1 MNLEKKRILILLASL
16 CAGFALLIGYLS
28 YFQIFRAEAVRQNSY
43 NKRLWINEDKILR
56 GSIIDRDGNLLAY
69 SEASDG
75 IAKRIYKYDRLY
87 SHVIGYSLKEYGKS
101 GLERSYNSY
110 LVGANE
116 NTAINELINLINPT
130 GVGNNLKLTVDHS
143 LQAKARE
150 LLSGKKGSILAMD
163 PKTGEILAMVSLPD
177 FNVNT
182 LIQEWSTVSEDTNSP
197 LFNRATQGLY
207 PPGSVFKIITAIGI
221 MRASSQDDLYNCT
234 GTVVIDGKEFSDY
247 DKKGHGEL
255 SLAEAFAKSCN
266 TYFAT
271 KALEIGQSE
280 LLKIAVELGF
290 NEKLDIGLESST
302 PIFPMDSKGDTD
314 LAASGIGQGRIL
326 ATPLNMLAII
336 SGIANDGA
344 MMEPYLVSE
353 VSSPEGKLIKSHEQT
368 LTREIGDIT
377 EMTGLK
383 EMLREV
389 VKTGTGRNASIK
401 NVAVAGKTGTAE
413 NPSGKNHA
421 WFAGF
426 TPFEDP
432 KIAVVVI
439 LEEEGSSGGST
450 AAPIARDIMIHA
462 LNNVNFYR

>member
-1 MNLEKKRILILLASL
+1 MNLEKKRILILLVSM
-16 CAGFALLIGYLS
+16 CTGFALLIGYLS
-28 YFQIFRAEAVRQNSY
+28 YFQIFRAEAIRQNSY

-56 GSIIDRDGNLLAY
+56 GSITDRDGNILAY
-69 SEASDG
+69 SEVSDG
-75 IAKRIYKYDRLY
+75 TAKRVYRYDRLY
-87 SHVIGYSLKEYGKS
+87 SHVIGYSLREYGKS

-116 NTAINELINLINPT
+116 NTAVNELINLINPT
-130 GVGNNLKLTVDHS
+130 GVGNNLRLTIDHS

-150 LLSGKKGSILAMD
+150 LLSGKKGSIVAMD
-163 PKTGEILAMVSLPD
+163 PKSGEILAMVSLPD

-182 LIQEWSTVSEDTNSP
+182 LTQEWSTVSEDTDSP

-207 PPGSVFKIITAIGI
+207 PPGSVFKIATAIGI
-221 MRASSQDDLYNCT
+221 IRASGQTDSYNCT
-234 GTVVIDGKEFSDY
+234 GTVIIDGKEFSDF
-247 DKKGHGEL
+247 DKKGHGEV
-255 SLAEAFAKSCN
+255 SLYEAFAKSCN

-271 KALEIGQSE
+271 KALEIGHSQ

-290 NEKLDIGLESST
+290 NEKLSIGLESST
-302 PIFPMDSKGDTD
+302 SVFPINSKGDTD
-314 LAASGIGQGRIL
+314 MAASGIGQGRIL
-326 ATPLNMLAII
+326 ATPLNILTLFA
-336 SGIANDGA
+336 GVANDGA

-353 VSSPEGKLIKSHEQT
+353 VTTPEGKLIKNHEQI
-368 LTREIGDIT
+368 LVKRIGDIN
-377 EMTGLK
+377 EMTELK

-389 VKTGTGRNASIK
+389 VKTGTGRNASIR

-426 TPFEDP
+426 APFEDP

-439 LEEEGSSGGST
+439 LEEEGSSGGSS

-462 LNNVNFYR
+462 LNNVSFNR

>member
-1 MNLEKKRILILLASL
+1 MNLEKKRILILLVSM
-16 CAGFALLIGYLS
+16 CTGFALLIGYLS
-28 YFQIFRAEAVRQNSY
+28 YFQIFRAEAIRQNSY

-56 GSIIDRDGNLLAY
+56 GSITDRDGNILAY
-69 SEASDG
+69 SEVSDG
-75 IAKRIYKYDRLY
+75 TAKRVYRYDRLY
-87 SHVIGYSLKEYGKS
+87 SHVIGYSLREYGKS

-116 NTAINELINLINPT
+116 NTAVNELINLINPT
-130 GVGNNLKLTVDHS
+130 GVGNNLRLTIDHS

-150 LLSGKKGSILAMD
+150 LLSGKKGSIVAMD
-163 PKTGEILAMVSLPD
+163 PKSGEILAMVSLPD

-182 LIQEWSTVSEDTNSP
+182 LTQEWSTVSEDTDSP

-207 PPGSVFKIITAIGI
+207 PPGSVFKIATAIGI
-221 MRASSQDDLYNCT
+221 IRASGQTDSYNCT
-234 GTVVIDGKEFSDY
+234 GTVIIDGKEFSDF
-247 DKKGHGEL
+247 DKKGHGEV
-255 SLAEAFAKSCN
+255 SLYEAFAKSCN

-271 KALEIGQSE
+271 KALEIGHSQ

-290 NEKLDIGLESST
+290 NEKLSIGLESST
-302 PIFPMDSKGDTD
+302 SVFPINSKGDTD
-314 LAASGIGQGRIL
+314 MAASGIGQGRIL
-326 ATPLNMLAII
+326 ATPLNILTLFA
-336 SGIANDGA
+336 GVANDGA

-353 VSSPEGKLIKSHEQT
+353 VTTPEGKLIKNHEQI
-368 LTREIGDIT
+368 LVKRIGDIN
-377 EMTGLK
+377 EMTELK

-389 VKTGTGRNASIK
+389 VKTGTGRNASIR
-401 NVAVAGKTGTAE
+401 NVTVAGKTGTAE

-426 TPFEDP
+426 APFEDP

-439 LEEEGSSGGST
+439 LEEEGSSGGSS

-462 LNNVNFYR
+462 LNNVSFNR

>member
-1 MNLEKKRILILLASL
+1 MNLEKKRILILLVSM
-16 CAGFALLIGYLS
+16 CTGFALLIGYLS
-28 YFQIFRAEAVRQNSY
+28 YFQIFRAEAIRQNSY

-56 GSIIDRDGNLLAY
+56 GSITDRDGNILAY
-69 SEASDG
+69 SEVSDG
-75 IAKRIYKYDRLY
+75 TAKRVYRYDRLY
-87 SHVIGYSLKEYGKS
+87 SHVIGYSLREYGKS

-116 NTAINELINLINPT
+116 NTAVNELINLINPT
-130 GVGNNLKLTVDHS
+130 GVGNNLRLTIDHS

-150 LLSGKKGSILAMD
+150 LLSGKKGSIVAMD
-163 PKTGEILAMVSLPD
+163 PKSGEILAMVSLPD

-182 LIQEWSTVSEDTNSP
+182 LTQEWSTVSEDTDSP

-207 PPGSVFKIITAIGI
+207 PPGSVFKIATAIGI
-221 MRASSQDDLYNCT
+221 IRASGQTDSYNCT
-234 GTVVIDGKEFSDY
+234 GTVIIDGKEFSDF
-247 DKKGHGEL
+247 DKKGHGEV
-255 SLAEAFAKSCN
+255 SLYEAFAKSCN

-271 KALEIGQSE
+271 KALEIGHSQ

-290 NEKLDIGLESST
+290 NEKLSIGLESST
-302 PIFPMDSKGDTD
+302 SVFPINSKGDTD
-314 LAASGIGQGRIL
+314 MAASGIGQGRIL
-326 ATPLNMLAII
+326 TTPLNILTLFA
-336 SGIANDGA
+336 GVANDGA

-353 VSSPEGKLIKSHEQT
+353 VTTPEGKLIKNHEQI
-368 LTREIGDIT
+368 LVKRIGDIN
-377 EMTGLK
+377 EMTELK
-383 EMLREV
+383 DMLREV
-389 VKTGTGRNASIK
+389 VKTGTGRNASIR

-426 TPFEDP
+426 APFEDP

-439 LEEEGSSGGST
+439 LEEEGSSGGSS

-462 LNNVNFYR
+462 LNNVSFNR

>member
-16 CAGFALLIGYLS
+16 CTGFAILIGYLS
-28 YFQIFRAEAVRQNSY
+28 YFQIFRAEDVRNNSY

-56 GSIIDRDGNLLAY
+56 GSITDRDGNLLAY

-75 IAKRIYKYDRLY
+75 TARRIYKYDRLY

-101 GLERSYNSY
+101 GLEKSFNSY

-130 GVGNNLKLTVDHS
+130 GVGNNLKLTIDHS

-150 LLSGKKGSILAMD
+150 LLSGKKGSIIAMD

-182 LIQEWSTVSEDTNSP
+182 LIQEWNTVSEDTNSP

-207 PPGSVFKIITAIGI
+207 PPGSVFKIVTAIGV
-221 MRASSQDDLYNCT
+221 MRASNPDDLYNCT
-234 GTVVIDGKEFSDY
+234 GTVIIDGKEFSDS

-255 SLAEAFAKSCN
+255 GLNEAFAKSCN
-266 TYFAT
+266 TYFAI
-271 KALEIGQSE
+271 KALEIGHSE
-280 LLKIAVELGF
+280 LLKIAEELGF
-290 NEKLDIGLESST
+290 NKKLDVGLESSSSV
-302 PIFPMDSKGDTD
+302 FPTDSKGDTD

-336 SGIANDGA
+336 AGIANDGA

-353 VSSPEGKLIKSHEQT
+353 MTSPEGKLINSHEQA
-368 LTREIGDIT
+368 LTMQAGDID
-377 EMTGLK
+377 EIARLK

-413 NPSGKNHA
+413 NPTGKNHA

-426 TPFEDP
+426 APFDDP
-432 KIAVVVI
+432 KVAVVVI
-439 LEEEGSSGGST
+439 LEEEGSSGGSS

-462 LNNVNFYR
+462 LNNVDFNR

>member
-1 MNLEKKRILILLASL
+1 MNLEKKRILILLVSL

-56 GSIIDRDGNLLAY
+56 GSVTDRDGNLLAY

-75 IAKRIYKYDRLY
+75 IARRIYKYDRLY

-116 NTAINELINLINPT
+116 KTAVNELINLINPT
-130 GVGNNLKLTVDHS
+130 GVGNNLKLTIDHS

-150 LLSGKKGSILAMD
+150 LLSGKKGSIVAMD

-207 PPGSVFKIITAIGI
+207 PPGSVFKIATAIGI
-221 MRASSQDDLYNCT
+221 LRASNQDDLYNCT
-234 GTVVIDGKEFSDY
+234 GTVVIDGKEFSDF

-255 SLAEAFAKSCN
+255 SLGEAFAKSCN

-271 KALEIGQSE
+271 RALEIGHSE

-290 NEKLDIGLESST
+290 NEKLDIGLESSS
-302 PIFPMDSKGDTD
+302 PVFPMDSKGDTD

-326 ATPLNMLAII
+326 ATPLTMLTII
-336 SGIANDGA
+336 SGIANDGS
-344 MMEPYLVSE
+344 MMEPYIVSE
-353 VSSPEGKLIKSHEQT
+353 VTSPEGKLIKSHEKT
-368 LTREIGDIT
+368 LIREIGDIMEIT
-377 EMTGLK
+377 KLK
-383 EMLREV
+383 DMLREV

-413 NPSGKNHA
+413 NPSGMNHA

-426 TPFEDP
+426 APFEDP
-432 KIAVVVI
+432 RIAVVVI
-439 LEEEGSSGGST
+439 LEEEGSSGGRS

>member
-1 MNLEKKRILILLASL
+1 MNLEKKRILILLVSM
-16 CAGFALLIGYLS
+16 CTGFALLIGYLS
-28 YFQIFRAEAVRQNSY
+28 YFQIFRAEAIRQNLY

-56 GSIIDRDGNLLAY
+56 GSITDRDGNILAY
-69 SEASDG
+69 SEVSDG
-75 IAKRIYKYDRLY
+75 TAKRVYRYDRLY
-87 SHVIGYSLKEYGKS
+87 SHVIGYSLREYGKS

-116 NTAINELINLINPT
+116 NTAVNELINLINPT
-130 GVGNNLKLTVDHS
+130 GVGNNLRLTIDHS

-150 LLSGKKGSILAMD
+150 LLSGKKGSIVAMD
-163 PKTGEILAMVSLPD
+163 PKSGEILAMVSLPD

-182 LIQEWSTVSEDTNSP
+182 LTQEWSTVSEDTDSP

-207 PPGSVFKIITAIGI
+207 PPGSVFKIATAIGI
-221 MRASSQDDLYNCT
+221 IRASGQTDSYNCT
-234 GTVVIDGKEFSDY
+234 GTVIIDGKEFSDF
-247 DKKGHGEL
+247 DKKGHGEV
-255 SLAEAFAKSCN
+255 SLYEAFAKSCN

-271 KALEIGQSE
+271 KALEIGHSQ

-290 NEKLDIGLESST
+290 NEKLSIGLESST
-302 PIFPMDSKGDTD
+302 SVFPINSKGDTD
-314 LAASGIGQGRIL
+314 MAASGIGQGRIL
-326 ATPLNMLAII
+326 ATPLNILTLFA
-336 SGIANDGA
+336 GVANDGA

-353 VSSPEGKLIKSHEQT
+353 VTTPEGKLIKNHEQI
-368 LTREIGDIT
+368 LVKRIGDIN
-377 EMTGLK
+377 EMTELK

-389 VKTGTGRNASIK
+389 VKTGTGRNASIR

-426 TPFEDP
+426 APFEDP

-439 LEEEGSSGGST
+439 LEEEGSSGGSS

-462 LNNVNFYR
+462 LNNVSFNR